1 MKHTQSILGTGGGYG
16 VLRPGLQAQALI
28 SLGLSCASYQW
39 KRREGEGARL
49 WKQTK
54 DSDWGCAR
62 EASPCLC
69 DVAAGQRL
77 LQDGIISNMASAR
90 RRDLRDCTSRN

>member
-39 KRREGEGARL
+39 KRREGEAVETNEGFRL
-49 WKQTK
+49 
-54 DSDWGCAR
+54 G
-62 EASPCLC
+62 LC
-69 DVAAGQRL
+69 TGGEPL
-77 LQDGIISNMASAR
+77 LV
-90 RRDLRDCTSRN
+90 